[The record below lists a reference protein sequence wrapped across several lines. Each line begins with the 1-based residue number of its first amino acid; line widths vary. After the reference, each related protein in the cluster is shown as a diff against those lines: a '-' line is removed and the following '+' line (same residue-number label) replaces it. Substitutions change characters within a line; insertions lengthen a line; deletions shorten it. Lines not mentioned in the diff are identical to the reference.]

1 MIHIANL
8 QSQAGTSTLIQFD
21 PGDLEPLARNGQ
33 VDAYIVAT
41 EYGFSPLGLY
51 SSFLADDLGV
61 TTGEI
66 VKLADWN
73 RFKNPRI
80 TLVAIP
86 SKRKHSLLRGVILA
100 CSETSE
106 CYKQFAK
113 PFYGRPYRDFYYNVT
128 YEAIA
133 YAAKEWAARRPG
145 ISHLS
150 ASGRFSQDIANCNAE
165 ALAHYCDSYPGSI
178 DSFTFFGCCMGKGHF
193 DGIKRLNPE
202 GESGRH
208 RPIVTDIEQHE
219 THSLIHLNWRKSNE
233 PG

>member
-1 MIHIANL
+1 MTHIATL

-21 PGDLEPLARNGQ
+21 PGKLEPLAMNGQ

-41 EYGFSPLGLY
+41 EDGFSPLGINRA
-51 SSFLADDLGV
+51 FIADDLGI
-61 TTGEI
+61 TESEIGE
-66 VKLADWN
+66 LANWN
-73 RFKNPRI
+73 RFKNPRV

-86 SKRKHSLLRGVILA
+86 TRRKHSLLRGVVLA

-106 CYKQFAK
+106 CYKRFAT

-133 YAAKEWAARRPG
+133 YAAIEWAARRPG

-150 ASGRFSQDIANCNAE
+150 ASGQFTEDIATCNAE
-165 ALAHYCDSYPGSI
+165 ALAHYCDSHPGSI
-178 DSFTFFGCCMGKGHF
+178 DSFTFFGCCMGEGHF
-193 DGIKRLNPE
+193 TGIKRLNPE

-208 RPIVTDIEQHE
+208 RPIVSEIEQLE
-219 THSLIHLNWRKSNE
+219 THSLIHLNWSIGLE